1 MRVLVT
7 GGVRRVGGA
16 IADAF
21 EEAGHDVVR
30 HAHSSDGEVRADL
43 RDPAQIAS
51 MAAEVGAIDVLVNS
65 AADWG
70 KTSFEEVSLEQF
82 DRMMAL
88 NLRAPFLLTQALLPS
103 LSCVINIVDIERPDP
118 GYSHYTASKAG
129 LVGLTRALA
138 VELAPDVRVNAIAP
152 GTVLLPEGLDAPVV
166 ERLRSAI
173 PSGEFGCAQD
183 VANAAVFLAGATY
196 VTGHVLTVDGGKSL
210 Q

>member
-7 GGVRRVGGA
+7 GGARRVGAA

-21 EEAGHDVVR
+21 EAAGHEVIR
-30 HAHSSDGEVRADL
+30 HAHSSKADVNADL
-43 RDPAQIAS
+43 RDPAAIERLAG
-51 MAAEVGAIDVLVNS
+51 EVGCVDVLVNS

-70 KTSFEEVSLEQF
+70 KCSFAKVSLEAW
-82 DRMMAL
+82 DDMLAL
-88 NLRAPFLLTQALLPS
+88 NLRAPFLLTQALLPH

-118 GYSHYTASKAG
+118 GYSHYTASKTG
-129 LVGLTRALA
+129 LVGLTKALA

-152 GTVLLPEGLDAPVV
+152 GTVLLPEGLALEIQ

-173 PSGEFGCAQD
+173 PTGEFGTAED

-196 VTGHVLTVDGGKSL
+196 ITGHVLTVDGGRSL
-210 Q
+210 